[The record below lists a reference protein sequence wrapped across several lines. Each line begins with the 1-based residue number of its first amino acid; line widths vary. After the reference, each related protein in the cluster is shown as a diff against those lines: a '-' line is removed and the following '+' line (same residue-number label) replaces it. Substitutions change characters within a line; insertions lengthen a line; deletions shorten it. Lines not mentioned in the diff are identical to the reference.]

1 MSAVPD
7 RLQDSHHDII
17 HDKCDRSRKIYPEI
31 YNGVWQHRLRRS
43 HQYKN
48 LGCQYHSDRCQ
59 DTAGHQTKCNIGMY
73 CFFQSFIICCSKI
86 FRNDNAGTNCNSI
99 KKADHQKYQTAGRTD
114 SCKSITAKKI
124 TDDQRIGGII

>member
-73 CFFQSFIICCSKI
+73 CFFQTIIIRRAEI
-86 FRNDNAGTNCNSI
+86 F
-99 KKADHQKYQTAGRTD
+99 
-114 SCKSITAKKI
+114 
-124 TDDQRIGGII
+124 

>member
-59 DTAGHQTKCNIGMY
+59 DTAGHQTKMQY
-73 CFFQSFIICCSKI
+73 WYVLLFFKPS
-86 FRNDNAGTNCNSI
+86 
-99 KKADHQKYQTAGRTD
+99 
-114 SCKSITAKKI
+114 
-124 TDDQRIGGII
+124 